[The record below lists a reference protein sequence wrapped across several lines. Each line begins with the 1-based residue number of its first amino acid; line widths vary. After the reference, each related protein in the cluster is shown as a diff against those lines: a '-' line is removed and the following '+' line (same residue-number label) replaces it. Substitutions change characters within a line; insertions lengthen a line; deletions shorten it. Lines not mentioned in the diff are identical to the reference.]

1 MEWQSMM
8 ERSTPNMSYQAWRH
22 EPEVDSDWHTWKI
35 ILNVLIW
42 CILVFFESSVNKKNI
57 GYVFKSWRNLLM
69 IKGMLNLFICL
80 FIIFLF
86 SFSLQSSVD
95 LCVLH
100 AWLAFSE
107 MFLYAGTTHSG
118 IIWKAWCLF
127 LIEIIGLLVWQKVYV
142 WVNLWGSMMPEKL
155 GASVPTLLH
164 LFVSCLIIL
173 SHV

>member
-1 MEWQSMM
+1 MM
-8 ERSTPNMSYQAWRH
+8 HASF
-22 EPEVDSDWHTWKI
+22 
-35 ILNVLIW
+35 
-42 CILVFFESSVNKKNI
+42 FFESSVNKKNI

-69 IKGMLNLFICL
+69 IKSMLNLFICL

-118 IIWKAWCLF
+118 II
-127 LIEIIGLLVWQKVYV
+127 
-142 WVNLWGSMMPEKL
+142 
-155 GASVPTLLH
+155 
-164 LFVSCLIIL
+164 
-173 SHV
+173 